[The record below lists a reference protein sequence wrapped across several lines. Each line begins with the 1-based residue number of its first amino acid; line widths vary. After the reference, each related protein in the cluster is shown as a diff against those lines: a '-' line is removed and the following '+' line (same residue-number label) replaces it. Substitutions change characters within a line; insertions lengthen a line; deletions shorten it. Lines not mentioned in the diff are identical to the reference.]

1 MNAEARN
8 PAEMEAFL
16 DGAYRRIQAA
26 IGPFTLAVMVPLV
39 WLTGWLMGMGF
50 AIGAVIA
57 FFNFLWL
64 KQSMIGLTSRYAGTD
79 AEEPPPPP
87 PHTFSLMLR
96 FLLRYAAIA
105 LAAYVII
112 RGSPGSS
119 FGIML
124 GLLMFVPALLCEVL
138 YEMWF
143 TMKYGD

>member
-1 MNAEARN
+1 MNADIRD
-8 PAEMEAFL
+8 PAQIEAFL
-16 DGAYRRIQAA
+16 DGAYRRIQIA
-26 IGPFTLAVMVPLV
+26 IGLFTVAVMAPLV
-39 WLTGWLMGMGF
+39 WLSGWRMGVGF
-50 AIGAVIA
+50 VLGSVIA

-64 KQSMIGLTSRYAGTD
+64 KQSMIGLTNRYADTD
-79 AEEPPPPP
+79 AEVPPAPPQ
-87 PHTFSLMLR
+87 TASLVLR

-143 TMKYGD
+143 SMKYGD